1 MIKGTKTI
9 AEYAI
14 RRWLENQRFEM
25 SAFTLNMDGN
35 RGVIRDRN
43 GDSMMLVYDRT
54 THEVYV
60 EE

>member
-25 SAFTLNMDGN
+25 NMFSLEMKGN
-35 RGVIRDRN
+35 KGILRDSN
-43 GDSMMLVYDRT
+43 GDSMTLVYDK
-54 THEVYV
+54 ESK
-60 EE
+60 EIWIKE

>member
-25 SAFTLNMDGN
+25 SMFSLEMNGN
-35 RGVIRDRN
+35 KGVLKDRN
-43 GDSMMLVYDRT
+43 GESMTLVYNGATR
-54 THEVYV
+54 EVYV
-60 EE
+60 DE

>member
-14 RRWLENQRFEM
+14 RRWLENQQFEM
-25 SAFTLNMDGN
+25 SAFVLDMDGS
-35 RGVIRDRN
+35 RGVLRDRN
-43 GDSMMLVYDRT
+43 GDSMTLVYDGT

>member
-1 MIKGTKTI
+1 MIKGARSI

-25 SAFTLNMDGN
+25 SAFVLDMDGS
-35 RGVIRDRN
+35 RGVLRDRN
-43 GDSMMLVYDRT
+43 GDSMTLVYDRT

>member
-25 SAFTLNMDGN
+25 SAFTLDMDGS
-35 RGVIRDRN
+35 RGVLRDRN
-43 GDSMMLVYDRT
+43 GDSMTLVYDGAS
-54 THEVYV
+54 HEVYV